1 MAAEAIVALV
11 GGETLLGADVR
22 ELIADRLL
30 QVRTRLVGMQSDNA
44 MILTE
49 EAGEAAII
57 TGLDSDRLNSAQ
69 AVVLAGSPESSRKAM
84 ALMRGSK
91 MPVIDVTH
99 GLEDLPEAR
108 LAPESARVQIVPHP
122 AASTLVALLRTLH
135 EGHTVERM
143 VAQIMAPASEFGRAG
158 VEELQKQSSQLLS
171 FQPLEKTIFPD
182 QLAYNLLAGT
192 LGDTESR
199 IEKHIASLLGRTPEV
214 PMPSLRVIQAP
225 VMHGYS
231 FSVWVQLAA
240 REGVAKTLEA
250 GGFDVWADDAP
261 NVVSVAGQSGMSIG
275 ALREDHNDRRGL
287 WLWLVA
293 DQYRVAAGQ
302 CVALLGAAL

>member
-1 MAAEAIVALV
+1 MARERSGFNRFLV
-11 GGETLLGADVR
+11 T
-22 ELIADRLL
+22 
-30 QVRTRLVGMQSDNA
+30 
-44 MILTE
+44 
-49 EAGEAAII
+49 
-57 TGLDSDRLNSAQ
+57 Q
-69 AVVLAGSPESSRKAM
+69 AAGSRFCGE
-84 ALMRGSK
+84 
-91 MPVIDVTH
+91 
-99 GLEDLPEAR
+99 
-108 LAPESARVQIVPHP
+108 
-122 AASTLVALLRTLH
+122 
-135 EGHTVERM
+135 
-143 VAQIMAPASEFGRAG
+143 
-158 VEELQKQSSQLLS
+158 LLS

-231 FSVWVQLAA
+231 FSIWVQLAA
-240 REGVAKTLEA
+240 REGAAKTLEA

-261 NVVSVAGQSGMSIG
+261 NVVSVAGQSGMSVG